1 MRTCP
6 RAVPGWLGT
15 KFACKPLI
23 KRVIQ
28 KCPRVPMSPAIRE
41 GNDTL
46 SHVPADPPFYVFSL
60 EDTK

>member
-1 MRTCP
+1 MSPCP
-6 RAVPGWLGT
+6 H
-15 KFACKPLI
+15 
-23 KRVIQ
+23 
-28 KCPRVPMSPAIRE
+28 VPMSPAIRE